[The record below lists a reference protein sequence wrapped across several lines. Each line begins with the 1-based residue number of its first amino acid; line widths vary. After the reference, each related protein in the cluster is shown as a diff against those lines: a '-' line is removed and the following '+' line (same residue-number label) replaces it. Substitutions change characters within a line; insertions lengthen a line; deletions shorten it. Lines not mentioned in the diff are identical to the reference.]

1 MQQIVSVK
9 LIGLR
14 ELQAKLGGM
23 SIVVQNRL
31 RPFMAEATLN
41 LKALVKSN
49 IVQRFRS
56 TGPLYQSVK
65 SELSEEPGKIEG
77 RVYTD
82 GVTYA
87 AIQEYGG
94 TTPAHVILPKNGK
107 ALAFMGGGPMGFS
120 SGGGSN
126 ALVIVK
132 RVNHPGSRV
141 PERSYARE
149 ALAYSRF
156 GFERGIREIV
166 GEAVRQPA
174 QSFSMA
180 AE

>member
-1 MQQIVSVK
+1 MDQIVSVK

-14 ELQAKLGGM
+14 ELQAKLGK
-23 SIVVQNRL
+23 IPVVVQNRL

-65 SELSEEPGKIEG
+65 SKISEEPGKIEG

-94 TTPAHVILPKNGK
+94 TTPAHEILPVNGSV
-107 ALAFMGGGPMGFS
+107 LAFMSPSGMGFS
-120 SGGGSN
+120 SGGGMN
-126 ALVIVK
+126 GMVFAR
-132 RVNHPGSRV
+132 RVMHPGSRI

-166 GEAVRQPA
+166 SEAVREPS
-174 QSFSMA
+174 QSFAMA